1 MVNFINALQY
11 CTSSGSPAANAT
23 IESYDSDTPFS
34 LFDYY
39 YEENIKQPTYA
50 FENIEDLIKVVQ
62 VVKIEDWITKFLFG
76 NKFGKGINI
85 VSSMKLEDRIDILNG
100 FWTPK
105 LYLGKGLCY
114 SFEPRLNE
122 LDSMPVISMDEML
135 SMELTFNVSRCI
147 DKSIF
152 QFLSIRLT
160 F

>member
-1 MVNFINALQY
+1 MICIGNSKNGFGGNCSQNVVNFINALQY
-11 CTSSGSPAANAT
+11 CTSSGSLST
-23 IESYDSDTPFS
+23 TESYDSDTYFS
-34 LFDYY
+34 LFDDY

-76 NKFGKGINI
+76 NKFGKGINM

-114 SFEPRLNE
+114 SFEPKLNE
-122 LDSMPVISMDEML
+122 LDSMPVISMDE
-135 SMELTFNVSRCI
+135 TNI
-147 DKSIF
+147 
-152 QFLSIRLT
+152 
-160 F
+160 

>member
-1 MVNFINALQY
+1 M
-11 CTSSGSPAANAT
+11 
-23 IESYDSDTPFS
+23 
-34 LFDYY
+34 
-39 YEENIKQPTYA
+39 
-50 FENIEDLIKVVQ
+50 IKVVQ

-135 SMELTFNVSRCI
+135 SMELTFNVSTVKPVI
-147 DKSIF
+147 EAAASIIF
-152 QFLSIRLT
+152 ESSLLRPLNKGVY
-160 F
+160 